1 MKKLLMVLAAVLL
14 SLSLHAKEISGV
26 NVAESSALGGKN
38 LLLNGAGTRTKMM
51 FDIYVAALYRS
62 EKSKLAESILAD
74 VGARRMSLHML
85 FGLKSEKLLEA
96 FTTGIAAN
104 QTPAQLA
111 ALDTPLKK
119 FAAIFAAIPEVK
131 KGDVILLDYVPEV
144 GTTVSV
150 NGVERGVIA
159 GVEFNRALLSV
170 WLGNKPVDA
179 DLKKDLLGVW

>member
-1 MKKLLMVLAAVLL
+1 MKKLLIL
-14 SLSLHAKEISGV
+14 SLAMLFSVNLHAKEISGV
-26 NVAESSALGGKN
+26 NVAESVALGGKN
-38 LLLNGAGTRTKMM
+38 LVLNGAGTRTKMM

-62 EKSKLAESILAD
+62 EKSKQAETVLAD
-74 VGARRMSLHML
+74 VSARRVALYIV

-96 FTTGIAAN
+96 FTSGIAAN
-104 QTPAQLA
+104 QTSAQLL
-111 ALDTPLKK
+111 ALDAPLKK

-131 KGDVILLDYVPEV
+131 KGDVILLDYLPEV
-144 GTTVSV
+144 GTKVIV

>member
-1 MKKLLMVLAAVLL
+1 MKKLLILLAGVLL
-14 SLSLHAKEISGV
+14 SFNLNAKEISGV
-26 NVAESSALGGKN
+26 NVAESVALGDQN
-38 LLLNGAGTRTKMM
+38 LVLNGAGVRTKMM

-62 EKSKLAESILAD
+62 EKSKQAETVLAD
-74 VGARRMSLHML
+74 VGARRILVHMV

-96 FTTGIAAN
+96 FTSGITAN
-104 QTPAQLA
+104 QTSAQLL

-131 KGDVILLDYVPEV
+131 KGDVILFDYLPEI
-144 GTTVSV
+144 GTKVIV